1 MVDASEQEE
10 RTSTLLVF
18 PEWGGREVVPRSID
32 ISPELR
38 QRFSAWNR
46 TWEIVL
52 DPVFEIKWPDPAVGR
67 EWIAEGDALVR
78 DLQREIGPSL
88 RVLGDFAM
96 YDPDASEDR

>member
-1 MVDASEQEE
+1 M
-10 RTSTLLVF
+10 STLLVF

-38 QRFSAWNR
+38 QRLRAWNQ
-46 TWEIVL
+46 TWEVVL
-52 DPVFEIKWPDPAVGR
+52 DPVIEIKWPDPAVGR

-78 DLQREIGPSL
+78 DLQREIGSSL
-88 RVLGDFAM
+88 RVVGDFAM